1 MEMTPSLCM
10 LGNDSL
16 FLYEY
21 IPWRSSRRNEITNLI
36 LDFKKNNVAAVVQI
50 QMDMIRAF
58 YSLVPYLRDSLCCRY
73 IVSIPSSR
81 EGIQNTPCE
90 EVCVAL
96 AAVFPWLSHLPGA
109 LQRVITVQ
117 KSSQAEP
124 GLRPIYTTHLNSIR
138 YAGPSLNAAE
148 QTIIMVDDV
157 ITRGETSKA
166 CRDILKQATHC
177 NRVLGLFVGKTTSV

>member
-1 MEMTPSLCM
+1 MTPSLS
-10 LGNDSL
+10 LLENDSL

-36 LDFKKNNVAAVVQI
+36 LEFKKNNADAVVQI
-50 QMDMIRAF
+50 QMDMIKAF
-58 YSLVPYLRDSLCCRY
+58 YSLVPYLRDNLCCRY

-81 EGIQNTPCE
+81 EGFQNTPCE
-90 EVCVAL
+90 EVCIAL
-96 AAVFPWLSHLPGA
+96 AAVFPWLTHLPGA
-109 LQRVITVQ
+109 LQRIITVQ

-124 GLRPIYTTHLNSIR
+124 GSRPTYTTHLNSIR
-138 YAGPSLNAAE
+138 YTGPSLHTIG

-177 NRVLGLFVGKTTSV
+177 NRVLGLFVGKTSSV

>member
-1 MEMTPSLCM
+1 M
-10 LGNDSL
+10 LGNNSL

-36 LDFKKNNVAAVVQI
+36 LDFKKNNVAAVAQI

-58 YSLVPYLRDSLCCRY
+58 YSLVPYLRDNLSCRY

-90 EVCVAL
+90 AVCVAL
-96 AAVFPWLSHLPGA
+96 AAVFPWLSHLPSA
-109 LQRVITVQ
+109 LERVITVQ

-124 GLRPIYTTHLNSIR
+124 GLRPTYTTHLNSIR
-138 YAGPSLNAAE
+138 YAGPVA
-148 QTIIMVDDV
+148 QCCGTDDYHG
-157 ITRGETSKA
+157 R
-166 CRDILKQATHC
+166 
-177 NRVLGLFVGKTTSV
+177 